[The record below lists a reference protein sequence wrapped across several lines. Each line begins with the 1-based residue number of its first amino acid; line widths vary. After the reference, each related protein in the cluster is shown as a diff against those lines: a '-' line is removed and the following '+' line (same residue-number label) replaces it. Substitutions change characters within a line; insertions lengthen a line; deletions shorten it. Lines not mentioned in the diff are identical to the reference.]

1 MYLVRGSVAQQEHA
15 TQLGWLRVEVFI
27 LFEGDLYPAVH
38 SLDRLRGGI
47 DDLTLLQRKELGVGG
62 RVAGEGQGEAAGSG
76 AEDGLGRGWKRLGQP
91 SVKAIK
97 EGLPGRV
104 RQALLCR
111 DRQGKG
117 QGGPA
122 RDANLAAHPPV

>member
-62 RVAGEGQGEAAGSG
+62 RVTGEGQGEAAGSG
-76 AEDGLGRGWKRLGQP
+76 TEDGLGRGRERLRKARP
-91 SVKAIK
+91 EAIK
-97 EGLPGRV
+97 GGVPGPV
-104 RQALLCR
+104 RQAPLCR
-111 DRQGKG
+111 HRAGKG
-117 QGGPA
+117 PG
-122 RDANLAAHPPV
+122 